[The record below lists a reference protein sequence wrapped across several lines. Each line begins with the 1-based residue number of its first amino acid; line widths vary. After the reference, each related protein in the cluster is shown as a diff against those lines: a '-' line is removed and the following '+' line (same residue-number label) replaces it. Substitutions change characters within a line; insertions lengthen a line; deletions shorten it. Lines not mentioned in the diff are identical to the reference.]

1 MASVV
6 ERWADESGAELIE
19 FALVFPLLLL
29 VFLGIIDFGLL
40 FQKYEVVT
48 NAAREGARVAVLPNV
63 AAGAPE
69 ARVRQYL
76 QLGQLPQAAS
86 AGVTL
91 TAGSVDI
98 GGAAAPTSVVTVTYP
113 FNFVVLQPIARLVVS
128 GSNLGAA
135 VTLTARSEMRNEQQ

>member
-1 MASVV
+1 MKMNLRS
-6 ERWADESGAELIE
+6 ERGTAILET
-19 FALVFPLLLL
+19 ALTLPLLLL
-29 VFLGIIDFGLL
+29 VSVGIFEFGRAY
-40 FQKYEVVT
+40 QTWQVIT

-69 ARVRQYL
+69 ARARQYL

-98 GGAAAPTSVVTVTYP
+98 GGAAAPTSIVTVTYP

-128 GSNLGAA
+128 GSNLGGA